1 MVNSLN
7 VRPLTVAKTGMKPG
21 TLKGEVAVITGG
33 GSNIGLGTARSL
45 AWLGAKV
52 IIATRTEKKGLEAT
66 ELINRENKPGTAVF
80 IQTDVTSEESVNR
93 LAKQTFDTFGKLDIL
108 MNNAMNMGVGGFSI
122 LSATPGALDE
132 QYAVSMR
139 GALHCIRAFVPEMQ
153 KRRHG
158 VIGYVA
164 SGFRMA
170 RGGGTYFAV
179 KGATSAMMM
188 ELAAELGDV
197 KDTGVAVFMLVP
209 GNVAEPVNRTEGTGT
224 NRPGFFQ
231 GLNIGYDGA
240 MPPEDAG
247 AAIAYAIVH
256 AAEIHGSGV
265 TTGQVQKHM
274 GWPFP
279 NPRLVPEG
287 DFDRLRDGVA
297 VRIYGYMGPGF
308 LQPGYRK
315 YSLNRSDSV
324 PGELNSFVPLMKELD
339 SRKP

>member
-1 MVNSLN
+1 MENSLN
-7 VRPLTVAKTGMKPG
+7 VRPLTIEKTGMKQG
-21 TLKGEVAVITGG
+21 TLDGEVAVITGG

-52 IIATRTEKKGLEAT
+52 VIAQRSEQKGSEAA
-66 ELINRENKPGTAVF
+66 ELINQENKPGTAIFV
-80 IQTDVTSEESVNR
+80 QTDVTIEESVNN
-93 LAKQTFDTFGKLDIL
+93 LAKDVIDTFGKVDIL
-108 MNNAMNMGVGGFSI
+108 MNNAMNMGGGGRSI
-122 LSATPGALDE
+122 LNAPIEVLD
-132 QYAVSMR
+132 QQCSVSIR
-139 GALHCIRAFVPEMQ
+139 GTLHCIRAFVPAMVEQ
-153 KRRHG
+153 RHG
-158 VIGYVA
+158 VVGYVA

-179 KGATSAMMM
+179 KGATSTMMM

-209 GNVAEPVNRTEGTGT
+209 GNVVEPPKNEEAGI
-224 NRPGFFQ
+224 NRPSMFP
-231 GLNIGYDGA
+231 GLNVGYEGS

-247 AAIAYAIVH
+247 AAIAYTITH

-279 NPRLVPEG
+279 NPELVPRG
-287 DFDRLRDGVA
+287 DFDRLRDGVG

-308 LQPGYRK
+308 SQPGYKR
-315 YSLNRSDSV
+315 YSLSRSDSV
-324 PGELNSFVPLMKELD
+324 PSESNSFLSLMNEIDDK
-339 SRKP
+339 K